1 MNIRKR
7 SIFLGLGIFITIAGA
22 FNWYKFSRDPAT
34 PIKPYVRSTNV
45 SEIEPGKYRFIP
57 DIYTSEAEKNYT
69 HTLLFLRKH
78 DGSLQGLYL
87 PWRNQIPAVPAADGI
102 TPVDLC
108 TPFEISED
116 PEQIECVVDDIKN
129 RIRTVHHWLWTGQA
143 IGPLTPDLR
152 QIAGSEK
159 DGDFVFSD
167 PWQPERK
174 KRK

>member
-7 SIFLGLGIFITIAGA
+7 SIFFGLGAFIAISGA
-22 FNWYKFSRDPAT
+22 FKWYKFSRDSAT
-34 PIKPYVRSTNV
+34 PVKPYVRSTKV

-57 DIYTSEAEKNYT
+57 DIYTSAAEKSDT

-102 TPVDLC
+102 TPLDLC
-108 TPFEISED
+108 TPFQIFED
-116 PEQIECVVDDIKN
+116 SEQIECVVEDVKN
-129 RIRTVHHWLWTGQA
+129 RLRIVHHWFWSGQA
-143 IGPLTPDLR
+143 IGPVTPDLR

-159 DGDFVFSD
+159 NGDFVFSD
-167 PWQPERK
+167 PWQPEPK
-174 KRK
+174 K